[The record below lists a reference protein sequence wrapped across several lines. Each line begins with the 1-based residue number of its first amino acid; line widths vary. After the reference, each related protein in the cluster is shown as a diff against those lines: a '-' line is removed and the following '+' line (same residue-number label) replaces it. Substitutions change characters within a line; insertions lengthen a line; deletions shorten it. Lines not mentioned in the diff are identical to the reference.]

1 MAHITSTPL
10 FFFKGLFMTTF
21 HPTPST
27 SRRWFGSLAAL
38 GALGMVASRAGAQT
52 SAPEAH
58 AHKGHN
64 PGDMLKHAERRIDHM
79 VKAVGGSPEQKDK
92 LMALAKNAMAD
103 LKPLREQVQ
112 KARQAGMAMLSA
124 ANIDRTGIE
133 RLRGEQMGAMDA
145 ISKRMVVH
153 MTDAAEVFTP
163 EQRGKLSAMAKERME
178 KGGRWGRY
186 GGGHGGDH
194 GGGMGGGWFGRG

>member
-1 MAHITSTPL
+1 
-10 FFFKGLFMTTF
+10 MTTSQ
-21 HPTPST
+21 PTLST
-27 SRRWFGSLAAL
+27 GRRWFGGLAAIS
-38 GALGMVASRAGAQT
+38 ALGMVASRAGAQT
-52 SAPEAH
+52 PAPVAE

-64 PGDMLKHAERRIDHM
+64 PGDMLKHAERRIDRM

-103 LKPLREQVQ
+103 MKPLSEQVH

-124 ANIDRTGIE
+124 ANIDRPSIE

-145 ISKRMVVH
+145 ISKRMVAH
-153 MTDAAEVFTP
+153 MTDAAEVFSP
-163 EQRGKLSAMAKERME
+163 EQRGKLAAMAKERMG
-178 KGGRWGRY
+178 KDGHGGGHWGGR
-186 GGGHGGDH
+186 HGGDH